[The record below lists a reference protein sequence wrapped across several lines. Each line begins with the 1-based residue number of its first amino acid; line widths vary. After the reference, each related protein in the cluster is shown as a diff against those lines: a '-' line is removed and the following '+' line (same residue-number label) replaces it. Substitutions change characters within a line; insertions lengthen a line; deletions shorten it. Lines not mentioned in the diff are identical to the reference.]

1 MELLIAHAAGA
12 VASFWLGVQLKLG
25 TVVAASLTGLLGAF
39 IWPKYAAA
47 IYCGAFVGMSSAYVL
62 NSLWAVLLAAS
73 LAALVFHLS
82 SPVFQG
88 YGGKLGTTAFL
99 AVNLTALLMGVNLP
113 ISGNPA
119 PFPLA
124 LALVAAVVLGAV
136 GAYTLSIKRGQGA
149 VIGSAAVALAGGLA
163 LPALFPEVGGQLAA
177 ALCCG
182 SYLGMSSNKVL
193 PSYHDLSFAGLIAGL
208 LYLSALDS
216 SNGCGGKLGTIAF
229 VAVIATVGL
238 KTILSSFIKT
248 AETPSEG

>member
-1 MELLIAHAAGA
+1 
-12 VASFWLGVQLKLG
+12 
-25 TVVAASLTGLLGAF
+25 VVAASLTGLLGAF
-39 IWPKYAAA
+39 IWPKHAAA

-62 NSLWAVLLAAS
+62 NSFWAVLVAAS

-99 AVNLTALLMGVNLP
+99 GVNLTALLMGVSIP
-113 ISGNPA
+113 ISGTLA

-124 LALVAAVVLGAV
+124 LALVAAVILGAI
-136 GAYTLSIKRGQGA
+136 GAYTLSIKRGLGA
-149 VIGSAAVALAGGLA
+149 VIGSAAVALAGGMI
-163 LPALFPEVGGQLAA
+163 LPALFPEFGGQLAV

-182 SYLGMSSNKVL
+182 SYVGMSSNKVL
-193 PSYHDLSFAGLIAGL
+193 PSYHDLSLAGLLAGL
-208 LYLSALDS
+208 LYLTVLDC

-238 KTILSSFIKT
+238 KTILGSFIKV